1 MAKQVAPYGSWRSP
15 ITSDLIV
22 SETIGLGSITVDR
35 NDILWLETR
44 PREAGRNVIVRRN
57 AGGHVQDVTP
67 TPFSARTRAHE
78 YGGSPFVVVD
88 GVVYFSNDADQ
99 RLYRQSYEGQP
110 QAITPPGPL
119 RYADGMIDH
128 ERDRLICVCEDHNA
142 SGEPS
147 NTLAALELKN
157 NDQVR
162 VLTSGNDF
170 YASPCLSPGGRKL
183 AWLSWNHP
191 NMPWDG
197 TELWVAS
204 LTDDGALTETQRIA
218 GSDGESIFQ
227 PQWSPIGEL
236 YFVSDRGG
244 WWNLYRWRDG
254 HVEPVVAM
262 EAEFG
267 LPQWVFGMSTYGFVS
282 ARQIVCAFNE
292 RGLWQLGVIDTTTR
306 KLSRIDT
313 PYSDISGV
321 RAMAGRAFFL
331 AGSASEAASVFA
343 FDLAGGR
350 MEVLRRSS
358 HVDIDTGYLSSP
370 EQLVFPT
377 KHGKIAYGIY
387 YAPRNRDYTAPAD
400 TRPPLIVECHGGPT
414 AAASTTL
421 SLKRQFWTSRGFAV
435 ISVNYAGST
444 GYGRAYRE
452 RLNGQWGIADVDDC
466 LTATRYLIE
475 QGKVDEERVAIS
487 GGSAGGYTVLCALTF
502 HDLFKAGASYYGI
515 SDLEALVRDTHKFES
530 RYLDRLVGPYPQQRE
545 LYRAR
550 SPIHFADRLSCPVI
564 FFQGLE
570 DRVVPQNQTERMIQA
585 LRKNGIPVAYLAFEG
600 EQHGFRQATNIK
612 AALDAELYF
621 YSRVFGFEPA
631 DPVVPVAIDNL

>member
-1 MAKQVAPYGSWRSP
+1 MSKQVAPYGYWRSP

-22 SETIGLGSITVDR
+22 SETIGLGSITLDG
-35 NDILWLETR
+35 NDVLWLETR
-44 PREAGRNVIVRRN
+44 PREAGRNVIVRRS
-57 AGGHVQDVTP
+57 ADGQMLDVTP
-67 TPFSARTRAHE
+67 APFSARTRVHE
-78 YGGSPFVVVD
+78 YGGSPFVVAD

-99 RLYRQSYEGQP
+99 RLYRQSYQGQP
-110 QAITPPGPL
+110 QAITPPGSL
-119 RYADGMIDH
+119 RYVDGMIDH
-128 ERDRLICVCEDHNA
+128 ERDRLICVCEEHNT

-147 NTLAALELKN
+147 NTLVALDLKH
-157 NDQVR
+157 NDRAR

-170 YASPCLSPGGRKL
+170 YASPCLSPGGREL
-183 AWLSWNHP
+183 AWLTWNHP

-204 LTDDGALTETQRIA
+204 LTDDGALAKAQRIA

-227 PQWSPIGEL
+227 PQWSPMGEL
-236 YFVSDRGG
+236 YFVSDHSG

-254 HVEPVVAM
+254 RVEPVVAM

-267 LPQWVFGMSTYGFVS
+267 LPQWVFGMSTYGFIS

-292 RGLWQLGVIDTTTR
+292 RGLWQLAIIDTVVG
-306 KLSRIDT
+306 KLSRVDT

-331 AGSASEAASVFA
+331 AGSASEPASVFA

-358 HVDIDTGYLSSP
+358 NVDIGTGYLSSP
-370 EQLVFPT
+370 EQLAFPT

-414 AAASTTL
+414 TAASTTL
-421 SLKRQFWTSRGFAV
+421 NLRRQYWTSRGFAV

-452 RLNGQWGIADVDDC
+452 RLNGEWGIADVDDC
-466 LTATRYLIE
+466 LAAVHYLTDR
-475 QGKVDEERVAIS
+475 GKVDEKRLVIS

-564 FFQGLE
+564 FFQGLQ
-570 DRVVPQNQTERMIQA
+570 DRVVPPNQTERMVQA
-585 LRKNGIPVAYLAFEG
+585 LRKNGIAVAYLAFEG

-621 YSRVFGFEPA
+621 YSRVFGFDPA
-631 DPVVPVAIDNL
+631 DPVAPIPIDNL